1 MVSSATEIIFSDGF
15 KIVASTLFGSLGLN
29 ALLEWPVAE
38 FAIYWLVAV
47 YSFPLF
53 ALFVTS
59 DQTCSDKARGT
70 LRFITLRATRSEIL
84 IGRFFGQF
92 LIIVV
97 LIFLTLIACIAL
109 VGWTL
114 RVPILA
120 ATPLATPIEDDFGLG
135 EAGVAATTM
144 LPIVA
149 EAFAA
154 IPAAWVISRIG
165 MRQWFLR

>member
-1 MVSSATEIIFSDGF
+1 MLNIHRLFILIQFELIRIFKTKNGLIALSAFCAVWFILLYYMVSSATEIIFSDGF

-70 LRFITLRATRSEIL
+70 LRFHYFTRNTERNINRTIFGTIPDYSGIDIL
-84 IGRFFGQF
+84 NLSCLYCFSCSTR
-92 LIIVV
+92 
-97 LIFLTLIACIAL
+97 
-109 VGWTL
+109 
-114 RVPILA
+114 
-120 ATPLATPIEDDFGLG
+120 
-135 EAGVAATTM
+135 
-144 LPIVA
+144 
-149 EAFAA
+149 
-154 IPAAWVISRIG
+154 
-165 MRQWFLR
+165 